1 MDDSAGENAGAV
13 AVAESTAADSQA
25 SVPVEEQLKRLEEKE
40 HRARKRR
47 PGSFW
52 NKPPTYV
59 YADNFGFGVQ
69 SYQSMIDYLDAK
81 DHGGKANKDEVHLP
95 MLEERCM
102 RKFDPRKPF
111 RRYKNCEIDEYIDK
125 GENIRA
131 QIRQNDTLGLSN
143 VLRRTHTN
151 WSMTRKFVQLVKNS
165 YVVDYR
171 KLHKKGHEFEDYED
185 YRSTSPL
192 PVIDYRELSPR
203 PQFADYEYRELTP
216 QPRYVDDLSAEF
228 ASVLNTLSQSR
239 MEHEKELESR
249 RERMRMLDSKFE
261 EVVSQMYDKMSRI
274 NERADSV
281 IHQAKPDQRAIE
293 AAIGN
298 EITLRNRARRDE
310 DMRQMMECVNELT
323 EMNSARN
330 QLRMSL
336 RNLDDE
342 MYGLGS
348 RVVDVQEQPH
358 KEVQTDVD
366 GTVALDM
373 LKSMVAA
380 RRSRSQSLARSV
392 VPEEEEDELFVKS
405 CRKPKKALIFPKHER
420 ITTRPK
426 HPLLKEELLS
436 DVHARVLNKAG
447 EIGSRTSEC
456 RRISSRARFVN
467 VFKPRPDTCDYDL
480 IVEPSKVEMNIDYM
494 AKTLA
499 MRGACQRRWGVDDEG
514 DRPVSNINT
523 NAYKD
528 YRELRARK
536 PIEQHPSISNRV
548 RYATMRARNR
558 TTLLGY

>member
-1 MDDSAGENAGAV
+1 MDDTAGENAV
-13 AVAESTAADSQA
+13 AVAASESATGDSQA

-69 SYQSMIDYLDAK
+69 SYQSMIDYLDEK
-81 DHGGKANKDEVHLP
+81 DHGGKPNKDEVHLP

-102 RKFDPRKPF
+102 KKFDPRKPF

-131 QIRQNDTLGLSN
+131 KIRQNDTLGLSN

-192 PVIDYRELSPR
+192 PVVNYREVSPQ
-203 PQFADYEYRELTP
+203 PQFVDYSYRELTP
-216 QPRYVDDLSAEF
+216 RPRYVDDLSAEF
-228 ASVLNTLSQSR
+228 ASVLSTLSQSR
-239 MEHEKELESR
+239 MEHEKELETR

-261 EVVSQMYDKMSRI
+261 EVVGQMYDKMSRI
-274 NERADSV
+274 NERADS
-281 IHQAKPDQRAIE
+281 IIREHPEPRNIE
-293 AAIGN
+293 AAVADGL
-298 EITLRNRARRDE
+298 TLRNRVRRE
-310 DMRQMMECVNELT
+310 DDVRRMMECVNELT
-323 EMNSARN
+323 DMNSARN
-330 QLRMSL
+330 QLRMCL

-342 MYGLGS
+342 MHGFGS
-348 RVVDVQEQPH
+348 RAGDVQDVYH
-358 KEVQTDVD
+358 KEAQDDTD
-366 GTVALDM
+366 GTAALDM
-373 LKSMVAA
+373 LRSSLAA
-380 RRSRSQSLARSV
+380 RRARSQSLPRSV
-392 VPEEEEDELFVKS
+392 VPEEEEEELFVKS

-426 HPLLKEELLS
+426 HPLLKDELLS

-523 NAYKD
+523 NAIKD